1 MAKTI
6 RFGLFFKLLEM
17 DLVNSPFSRVLVISP
32 AGRVYEHDHVQWYDF
47 PRTRVESEYFNI
59 GDMVVYDSTL
69 KILNYSQISDMKIR
83 DPSPS
88 DIEFYRT
95 FDYIIVRASNFI
107 HNHMNW
113 ERAVEVLEQV
123 QLPVYALG
131 VGGQAA
137 SRQDYAL
144 NGDNLRFWQIVSER
158 SRAVGVRGT
167 FTAELLYS
175 NGIRNVDIV
184 GCPSL
189 FRARKRDLQIKAPTD
204 IEKVAFSVRREVGG
218 GYSSSPRE
226 YLRIQRDLMLN
237 TAKAFDTTI
246 TTHGEVEEKSFF
258 YKNEEGMQRARQ
270 VFMHEGW
277 WTEETAAQM
286 EKLYREKMFFF
297 LRVEDYDAFIKQ
309 QDFAFGYR
317 VHGVL
322 PGLANGVPGVLVK
335 YDSRSTELA
344 DALCV
349 PSLVVDGEPPS
360 DVGKLLREVSFDDF
374 NKTFALRYDRM
385 KLLLEHNGI
394 SHRM

>member
-1 MAKTI
+1 MN
-6 RFGLFFKLLEM
+6 RPL
-17 DLVNSPFSRVLVISP
+17 SRVLVISP
-32 AGRVYEHDHVQWYDF
+32 AGRVYSHDSVQWYNF
-47 PRTRVESEYFNI
+47 PPEKIENDYFNI
-59 GDMVVYDSTL
+59 GDMIVYDSTL
-69 KILNYSQISDMKIR
+69 KILDYSEIFGMNIIN
-83 DPSPS
+83 PSPE

-113 ERAVEVLEQV
+113 ERAIEVLEKV

-131 VGGQAA
+131 VGGQAP

-144 NGDNLRFWQIVSER
+144 TGDNLRFWQIVSER
-158 SRAVGVRGT
+158 SRAVGVRGS

-175 NGIRNVDIV
+175 NGIKNVDIV

-189 FRARKRDLQIKAPTD
+189 FRARKRDLQIASPSN

-218 GYSSSPRE
+218 DYSSSPRE
-226 YLRIQRDLMLN
+226 YLRIQRELMLN
-237 TAKAFDTTI
+237 IAAVFDTTI
-246 TTHGEVEEKSFF
+246 TTHGEVEEKAF
-258 YKNEEGMQRARQ
+258 YFKNEAAIERASQ
-270 VFMHEGW
+270 LFMAQGW
-277 WTEETAAQM
+277 WTAETAARM

-322 PGLANGVPGVLVK
+322 PALANGVPGLLVK

-344 DALCV
+344 DALSV
-349 PSLVVDGEPPS
+349 PSLTIEGDLPS
-360 DVGKLLREVSFDDF
+360 DMGKLLREVSFEDF

-385 KLLLEHNGI
+385 KLLMEHNGI
-394 SHRM
+394 AHRM